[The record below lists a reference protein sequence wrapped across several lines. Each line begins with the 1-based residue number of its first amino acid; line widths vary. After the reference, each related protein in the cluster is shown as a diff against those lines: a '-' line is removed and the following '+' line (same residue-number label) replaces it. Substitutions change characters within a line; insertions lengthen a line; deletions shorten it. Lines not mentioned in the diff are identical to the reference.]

1 MEKLVKLKK
10 LVKQKKQLNLKNWLN
25 GKIGSME
32 NLVIQKK

>member
-1 MEKLVKLKK
+1 MKK
-10 LVKQKKQLNLKNWLN
+10 IGSTEEMVKQKHWLN